1 MKRVAL
7 ILVVATIMS
16 AVMLAMAA
24 GPVLAG
30 PISNTV
36 NHAADDS
43 QQLLN
48 NGVDDLQD
56 ILAGVLS
63 LL

>member
-1 MKRVAL
+1 MRRIAL

-24 GPVLAG
+24 GPAFAG
-30 PISNTV
+30 PLSDTV
-36 NHAADDS
+36 NHALDNS

-48 NGVDDLQD
+48 NGVDDVQNLLGD
-56 ILAGVLS
+56 VLG
-63 LL
+63 LI